1 MDSTAFAQ
9 GAMTNF
15 PDNPSLILAT
25 LDGELNSPV
34 SLVLYGRGAIC
45 LGFDGIA
52 GAHRTTRDVD
62 AILRMGQI
70 EAFDADREFWFAVER
85 TNVHLEPLGLYI
97 THLFPEEL
105 VFLRPGWA
113 DHIVPV
119 LRPETRFLKLFRPH
133 TIDLILTKMMRGDDP
148 QDREDIDFIVR
159 HDRITRELMEPAFA
173 KVRMPDVVELH
184 DAFARALPVVRGF
197 WIVIRVD
204 LGGEPLASFR
214 PPPVPCARGGFGEGE
229 IETVADVAAHRL
241 RGGGPVAALHGC
253 GDGLVFGL
261 GGLENVEAEGMAVGL
276 EDTGEDVGITD
287 DLEHAAIAGRFEQD
301 HVKGEVERVEG
312 GRDGSRGG
320 LLAGAPYLCDEFA
333 GGAQVFPELGKLAG
347 GHVLRGTPYRE
358 GLEGFLASEGADDRA
373 ELRHQF
379 DETLARELPDGLA
392 HGRGADADLASD

>member
-9 GAMTNF
+9 GTMTNF

-52 GAHRTTRDVD
+52 SAHRTTRDVD

-85 TNVHLEPLGLYI
+85 TNVHLDPLGLYI
-97 THLFPEEL
+97 THLFPEEQ

-148 QDREDIDFIVR
+148 QDMEDIDFLVR

-184 DAFARALPVVRGF
+184 DAFARALPVVRG
-197 WIVIRVD
+197 I
-204 LGGEPLASFR
+204 L
-214 PPPVPCARGGFGEGE
+214 
-229 IETVADVAAHRL
+229 
-241 RGGGPVAALHGC
+241 
-253 GDGLVFGL
+253 
-261 GGLENVEAEGMAVGL
+261 
-276 EDTGEDVGITD
+276 
-287 DLEHAAIAGRFEQD
+287 
-301 HVKGEVERVEG
+301 
-312 GRDGSRGG
+312 
-320 LLAGAPYLCDEFA
+320 
-333 GGAQVFPELGKLAG
+333 
-347 GHVLRGTPYRE
+347 
-358 GLEGFLASEGADDRA
+358 DR
-373 ELRHQF
+373 H
-379 DETLARELPDGLA
+379 PG
-392 HGRGADADLASD
+392 